1 MSNENKDQD
10 SRESLDSSLE
20 STPLDQPQES
30 STNPAVPDYLE
41 PKDSSFKKVL
51 TILSQKSSI
60 YLPIFF
66 LLIVAV
72 VAVTIIDYKHS
83 TQNKVTLAQQTL
95 TPSDLNHIAN
105 SNEVVGGSNQVLTVQ
120 SSSVFDG
127 QVLVRNDLQVA
138 GRLQVGG
145 SLSITGVVVSGSS
158 IFNTVQIN
166 KNLSVGGNSNIQGTL
181 AVQNNISVNGGGT
194 FGGAVS
200 APQITTSSLQL
211 NGDLNLTHHITAGG
225 PIPGH
230 STSGNVGSGGTSSI
244 SGSDSSGTVTI
255 NTGSGPSAG
264 CYETVN
270 FVTAFNSTPHVLVT
284 PVGASSATL
293 NYYVNRSTGSF
304 SICSANTPASGTSYV
319 YDYFVI
325 D

>member
-1 MSNENKDQD
+1 MNNENKDQD

-20 STPLDQPQES
+20 SAPLDQPLES
-30 STNPAVPDYLE
+30 STNPDALNYLD
-41 PKDSSFKKVL
+41 PKESSFKKVL

-60 YLPIFF
+60 YLPLFF

-72 VAVTIIDYKHS
+72 AVVTVIDYRHT
-83 TQNKVTLAQQTL
+83 TQTKTTLSQQTL
-95 TPSDLNHIAN
+95 SPSDLNHIAN

-145 SLSITGVVVSGSS
+145 SLSLTGIVVSGNSV
-158 IFNTVQIN
+158 FDTVQIN
-166 KNLSVGGNSNIQGTL
+166 KNLSIGGNSNIQGTL
-181 AVQNNISVNGGGT
+181 AVQNDISVNGGGT
-194 FGGAVS
+194 FGGALS
-200 APQITTSSLQL
+200 APQVTTSSLQL

-230 STSGNVGSGGTSSI
+230 STGGSVGSGGTASV
-244 SGSDSSGTVTI
+244 SGSDSSGTITI

-264 CYETVN
+264 CYVTVN
-270 FVTAFNSTPHVLVT
+270 FVNAFNSTPHVLVT
-284 PVGASSATL
+284 PVGASSATI

-304 SICSANTPASGTSYV
+304 SLCSANNPASGTSYV